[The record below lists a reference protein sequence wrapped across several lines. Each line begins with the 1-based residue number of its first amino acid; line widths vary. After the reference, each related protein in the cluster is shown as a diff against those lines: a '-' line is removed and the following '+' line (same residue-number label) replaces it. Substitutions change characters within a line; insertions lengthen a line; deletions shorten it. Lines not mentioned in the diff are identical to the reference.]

1 MTTYR
6 DSLRLSWHCGWM
18 GLVCLVPAFAPV
30 AVNADDQVRFNRDVL
45 PILAE
50 HCYACHGLDK
60 GARKADLRLDQR
72 EAATKDRDGTRAIV
86 PGHPEESELWV
97 RITSSDPETVMPPL
111 KTDRQITDAQRE
123 ILKRWIVQGAEY
135 EPHWAYLPPKSVVPP
150 EVAGSSRVIGC
161 I

>member
-1 MTTYR
+1 M
-6 DSLRLSWHCGWM
+6 
-18 GLVCLVPAFAPV
+18 
-30 AVNADDQVRFNRDVL
+30 
-45 PILAE
+45 
-50 HCYACHGLDK
+50 
-60 GARKADLRLDQR
+60 
-72 EAATKDRDGTRAIV
+72 